1 LHPEEAKELIR
12 AAATRAIEG
21 VVSAALPQI
30 SLPAT
35 LEVLF
40 LTGDMAEMATWIKGV
55 TRVDVRTVTM
65 TDDDPIRLFQ
75 TFVTVVQLTR
85 AIVE

>member
-1 LHPEEAKELIR
+1 MLFRSL
-12 AAATRAIEG
+12 G
-21 VVSAALPQI
+21 SARVPDI

-35 LEVLF
+35 LEILF
-40 LTGDMAEMATWIKGV
+40 LTGDMAEMATWVRGV
-55 TRVDVRTVTM
+55 TRVDARTVTV
-65 TDDDPIRLFQ
+65 TDDDPVRLFR